1 MSNSAEDMRDLA
13 EALWKNYF
21 ARRVDAKLSGC
32 MRTRRGQVATAANGK
47 TMGIQFPYE
56 ENVLNLP
63 YVSIMAD
70 AAVGD
75 QVTVA
80 YIYGSATNGIVIQ
93 NGSFTK

>member
-1 MSNSAEDMRDLA
+1 MNNSAEDMFELA
-13 EALWKNYF
+13 KALWKNYF
-21 ARRVDAKLSGC
+21 ARCVDEKMAGC
-32 MRTRRGQVATAANGK
+32 MRTRRGQVATAANGT

-56 ENVLNLP
+56 ETVLNLP

-80 YIYGSATNGIVIQ
+80 YIYGSATNGVVIQ